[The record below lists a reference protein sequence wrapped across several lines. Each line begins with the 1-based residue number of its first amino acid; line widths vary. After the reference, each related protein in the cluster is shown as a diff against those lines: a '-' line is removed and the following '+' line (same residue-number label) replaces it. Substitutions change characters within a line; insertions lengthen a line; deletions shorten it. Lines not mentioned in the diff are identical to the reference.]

1 MSTKIACDEYV
12 SKLTDVLIGRNW
24 VDVENATNTIFNAWR
39 DHQRVYLCGNGGS
52 AGNAIHLANDLLY
65 GVGGGRRKGIDVEA
79 LSANPSVLTCLA
91 NDIAYE
97 EIYSKQLEVKG
108 KPGDVLI
115 GLSGSGNSPNI
126 IRALETANN
135 LSMNTIAI
143 LGYTGG
149 ACLGIAQKVIHFPIN
164 DMQISEDLQL
174 IVGHMFMQSLL
185 RMADGQ

>member
-1 MSTKIACDEYV
+1 MSIKIACSEYA

-24 VDVENATNTIFNAWR
+24 VDVENATNTIFNAWQ
-39 DHQRVYLCGNGGS
+39 DGQRVYLCGNGGS

-65 GVGGGRRKGIDVEA
+65 GVAGQSGKGIDVEA
-79 LSANPSVLTCLA
+79 LSANTSVLTCLA
-91 NDIAYE
+91 NDIAYG

-126 IRALETANN
+126 IRALEIANS

-143 LGYTGG
+143 LGYKGG
-149 ACLGIAQKVIHFPIN
+149 ACLTAAQEVIHFPIN

-174 IVGHMFMQSLL
+174 IVGYMFMQSLL

>member
-24 VDVENATNTIFNAWR
+24 VDVESATNTIFNAWR

-65 GVGGGRRKGIDVEA
+65 GVAGHSGKGIDVEA
-79 LSANPSVLTCLA
+79 LSANTSVLTCLA
-91 NDIAYE
+91 NDVAYE

-115 GLSGSGNSPNI
+115 VLSGSGNSPNI
-126 IRALETANN
+126 IRALEMANN

-149 ACLGIAQKVIHFPIN
+149 ACLDAAQQVIHFPIN
-164 DMQISEDLQL
+164 DMQMSEDLQL
-174 IVGHMFMQSLL
+174 IVGHMFMQSLH
-185 RMADGQ
+185 RMADGK